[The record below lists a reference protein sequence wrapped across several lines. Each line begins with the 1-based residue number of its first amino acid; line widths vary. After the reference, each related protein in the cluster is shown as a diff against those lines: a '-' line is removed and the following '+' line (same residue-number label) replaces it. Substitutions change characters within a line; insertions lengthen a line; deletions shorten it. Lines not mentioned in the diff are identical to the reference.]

1 MAQQSPCLAK
11 RTRGPE
17 EGEAHSTKRHVLR
30 APWHRDFALAMREAK
45 ELKHS
50 QAPTPILSTFL
61 IMATIKHILQAA
73 ACLSCRGGGLPS
85 DTVKGPT
92 TQQVEQQAPGTNPA
106 QAKLA
111 NYILLRDISRT

>member
-11 RTRGPE
+11 RTRAPE
-17 EGEAHSTKRHVLR
+17 EGEARSTKQDMLR

-45 ELKHS
+45 ELEHS
-50 QAPTPILSTFL
+50 QARTPVLSSFL
-61 IMATIKHILQAA
+61 IMASIKRILQAA

-85 DTVKGPT
+85 DMLKGPT

-111 NYILLRDISRT
+111 NYILLCDISRT